1 MNLFS
6 KKMIVALI
14 AGVSTQIAI
23 AANPVATV
31 DGETIPQEYADALL
45 TEQKAK
51 GADDSDQLRGAVRE
65 ELVRREILRQ
75 AAVKKGL
82 DKKPEVKT
90 QIELAGQAVII
101 RAYLQDFVANNAV
114 TDAEVRKTYDE
125 MKSRLGN
132 TEYNVRHILVEDEA
146 NARALIAKLDKGEKF
161 EDLAKA
167 NSKDPG
173 SKDKGGELGW
183 SNPGMYV
190 PAFSEA
196 MVKLKKGETTSEPV
210 KSNFGYHIIRLD
222 DTRQLEAP
230 DFEKLAPQLKQ
241 RLQAQR
247 LELTE
252 AVHVLFEVCEQSVVI
267 KQAQNGREGLNMDCF
282 EVGQQS
288 LELWYFG
295 SIHREGVCCGA
306 QN

>member
-6 KKMIVALI
+6 KRLMIALI
-14 AGVSTQIAI
+14 AGVSTQIAL

-31 DGETIPQEYADALL
+31 DGKGIPQEYADALL

-51 GADDSDQLRGAVRE
+51 GTEDSEQLRGAVRE

-75 AAVKKGL
+75 AAVEKGL

-90 QIELAGQAVII
+90 QIELAQQAVII
-101 RAYLQDFVANNAV
+101 RAYLQDFVATNQV
-114 TDAEVRKTYDE
+114 TDADVRKTYDE
-125 MKSRLGN
+125 MKGRLGD
-132 TEYNVRHILVEDEA
+132 TEYKVRHILVDDEA
-146 NARALIAKLDKGEKF
+146 KARALIAQLGKGESF

-173 SKDKGGELGW
+173 SKEKGGELGW

-190 PAFSEA
+190 PEFSDA
-196 MVKLKKGETTSEPV
+196 MVKLEKGETTAEPV
-210 KSNFGYHIIRLD
+210 KSNFGYHIIQLE

-230 DFEKLAPQLKQ
+230 DFEKIAPQLTQ

-247 LELTE
+247 LEQHIMKLRTE
-252 AVHVLFEVCEQSVVI
+252 AKVE
-267 KQAQNGREGLNMDCF
+267 
-282 EVGQQS
+282 
-288 LELWYFG
+288 
-295 SIHREGVCCGA
+295 
-306 QN
+306 

>member
-6 KKMIVALI
+6 KKLLVALI
-14 AGVSTQIAI
+14 AGVATQLAV

-31 DGETIPQEYADALL
+31 DGEAIPQAYADALL

-51 GADDSDQLRGAVRE
+51 GTDDSEQLRGAVRE

-82 DKKPEVKT
+82 DKKPEVET
-90 QIELAGQAVII
+90 QMELAKQAVII
-101 RAYLQDFVANNAV
+101 RAYLQDFVATNTV
-114 TDAEVRKTYDE
+114 TDADVRKTYDE
-125 MKSRLGN
+125 MKTRLGN
-132 TEYNVRHILVEDEA
+132 TEYKVRHILVEDEA

-196 MVKLKKGETTSEPV
+196 MVKLKKGETTKEPV
-210 KSNFGYHIIRLD
+210 KSNFGYHIIQLE

-241 RLQAQR
+241 RIQAQR
-247 LELTE
+247 LEQHIMQLRTSAKVE
-252 AVHVLFEVCEQSVVI
+252 
-267 KQAQNGREGLNMDCF
+267 
-282 EVGQQS
+282 
-288 LELWYFG
+288 
-295 SIHREGVCCGA
+295 
-306 QN
+306 

>member
-31 DGETIPQEYADALL
+31 DGKTIPQEYADALL

-230 DFEKLAPQLKQ
+230 DFEQLGMIN
-241 RLQAQR
+241 L
-247 LELTE
+247 
-252 AVHVLFEVCEQSVVI
+252 
-267 KQAQNGREGLNMDCF
+267 
-282 EVGQQS
+282 
-288 LELWYFG
+288 
-295 SIHREGVCCGA
+295 
-306 QN
+306 

>member
-6 KKMIVALI
+6 KKLIVALI
-14 AGVSTQIAI
+14 VGVSTQIAV

-31 DGETIPQEYADALL
+31 DGTGIPQAYADALL

-51 GADDSDQLRGAVRE
+51 GADDSEQLRGAVRE

-101 RAYLQDFVANNAV
+101 RAYLQDFVANNPV

-132 TEYNVRHILVEDEA
+132 TEYKVRHILVEDEA

-161 EDLAKA
+161 EDVAKA
-167 NSKDPG
+167 NSIDPG
-173 SKDKGGELGW
+173 SKEKGGELGW

-196 MVKLKKGETTSEPV
+196 MVKLKKGETTKEPV
-210 KSNFGYHIIRLD
+210 KSNFGYHIIQLE
-222 DTRQLEAP
+222 DTRELEAP

-247 LELTE
+247 LEQHIMQMRTAAKVE
-252 AVHVLFEVCEQSVVI
+252 
-267 KQAQNGREGLNMDCF
+267 
-282 EVGQQS
+282 
-288 LELWYFG
+288 
-295 SIHREGVCCGA
+295 
-306 QN
+306 